1 MGFFNQY
8 PYINLTDLN
17 LDYVLKH
24 LKEFMLKVDGLEEWK
39 AQHEAEYAELKALY
53 DAIVSGNFPQSMID
67 ALKNWLSVNALDLIG
82 ELVKMVIF
90 NITDDGYFVAYIPE
104 SWDEII
110 FNTTGL
116 DIDLPLQPEYGHLVL
131 SYAGNTNAY

>member
-90 NITDDGYFVAYIPE
+90 NITDDGYFVAYLPE

>member
-17 LDYVLKH
+17 LDYILKH
-24 LKEFMLKVDGLEEWK
+24 LKEFMAKVDSLEAWK
-39 AQHEAEYAELKALY
+39 AQHEVEYAELKALY

-82 ELVKMVIF
+82 ELVKMVF
-90 NITDDGYFVAYIPE
+90 FGITDDGYFVAYIPE
-104 SWDEII
+104 SWEDVI
-110 FNTTGL
+110 FGTSGL
-116 DIDLPLQPEYGHLVL
+116 DDFPAGVEYGHLTL
-131 SYAGNTNAY
+131 SLKIGGY